1 MPDTKIPESTL
12 IPRERTFMVGVEIRN
27 QNIYSLLMNHLAELN
42 LLADTAGLEVVGQIT
57 QKLDQ
62 PNVQTFIGTGK
73 IEEIQALVEEL
84 QADVVLFDEELSPR
98 HQREL
103 ENIFGE
109 KVRIL
114 DRTALI
120 LDIFAQHANTNE
132 GVLQV
137 ELAQYEYR
145 LAAVDAILDSPC
157 SPGRGGGGRTGSV
170 GGVGL
175 TRTRRNT
182 A

>member
-1 MPDTKIPESTL
+1 MNPY
-12 IPRERTFMVGVEIRN
+12 
-27 QNIYSLLMNHLAELN
+27 QSLS

-84 QADVVLFDEELSPR
+84 QVDVVLFDEELSPR

-120 LDIFAQHANTNE
+120 LDIFAQHAQHKRRST
-132 GVLQV
+132 
-137 ELAQYEYR
+137 
-145 LAAVDAILDSPC
+145 
-157 SPGRGGGGRTGSV
+157 PGRAGSI
-170 GGVGL
+170 
-175 TRTRRNT
+175 
-182 A
+182 